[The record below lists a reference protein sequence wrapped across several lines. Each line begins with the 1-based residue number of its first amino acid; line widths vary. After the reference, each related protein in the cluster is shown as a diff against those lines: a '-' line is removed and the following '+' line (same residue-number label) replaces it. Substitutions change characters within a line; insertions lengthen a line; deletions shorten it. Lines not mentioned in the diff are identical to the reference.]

1 MFAVVAVLFIQPT
14 RKYHCDTRFHWARM
28 GIYFARL
35 LAPGLWVSNRVKG
48 RTVMVERTISPYFF
62 EGMHMNKVLVAGIL
76 GLMLT
81 ACGQKE
87 EAAAPAATPAA
98 DVAATVEKAASEAT
112 STVEKAASEATAT
125 VEKAASKAEAAVS
138 DAKAN

>member
-1 MFAVVAVLFIQPT
+1 MEL
-14 RKYHCDTRFHWARM
+14 YC
-28 GIYFARL
+28 ARL
-35 LAPGLWVSNRVKG
+35 LPPGLLFQYRATVG
-48 RTVMVERTISPYFF
+48 AVMVAQTISPSFF

-87 EAAAPAATPAA
+87 EKAAAAAPAAE
-98 DVAATVEKAASEAT
+98 VAATVEKAASEAS
-112 STVEKAASEATAT
+112 STVEKATAEATAT
-125 VEKAASKAEAAVS
+125 VEKAANKAVTKVEAAVS

>member
-1 MFAVVAVLFIQPT
+1 
-14 RKYHCDTRFHWARM
+14 
-28 GIYFARL
+28 
-35 LAPGLWVSNRVKG
+35 
-48 RTVMVERTISPYFF
+48 
-62 EGMHMNKVLVAGIL
+62 MNKILVAGIL

-87 EAAAPAATPAA
+87 EAATPAA

-125 VEKAASKAEAAVS
+125 VEKAAADVAIKAEAAVS

>member
-1 MFAVVAVLFIQPT
+1 
-14 RKYHCDTRFHWARM
+14 
-28 GIYFARL
+28 
-35 LAPGLWVSNRVKG
+35 
-48 RTVMVERTISPYFF
+48 
-62 EGMHMNKVLVAGIL
+62 MNKVLVAGIL

-98 DVAATVEKAASEAT
+98 DVAATVEKAAADVAT
-112 STVEKAASEATAT
+112 
-125 VEKAASKAEAAVS
+125 KAEAAVS

>member
-1 MFAVVAVLFIQPT
+1 MIRVFIGRIWGYISRASWLPVAGFFY
-14 RKYHCDTRFHWARM
+14 RERR
-28 GIYFARL
+28 
-35 LAPGLWVSNRVKG
+35 
-48 RTVMVERTISPYFF
+48 RTVMVIDTISPSFF

-98 DVAATVEKAASEAT
+98 DVAATVSEAA
-112 STVEKAASEATAT
+112 STVEKAASEASAT
-125 VEKAASKAEAAVS
+125 VEKAAADVATKAEAAVS

>member
-1 MFAVVAVLFIQPT
+1 MRPPLTDLSLPCSTGVTSA
-14 RKYHCDTRFHWARM
+14 
-28 GIYFARL
+28 
-35 LAPGLWVSNRVKG
+35 
-48 RTVMVERTISPYFF
+48 VMVDRDHLSIFF

-87 EAAAPAATPAA
+87 EKAAAPAATPAA
-98 DVAATVEKAASEAT
+98 DVAATVEKAAGEVT
-112 STVEKAASEATAT
+112 STVEKAASEATAA
-125 VEKAASKAEAAVS
+125 VEKAADEAATKLEAAVS

>member
-1 MFAVVAVLFIQPT
+1 MVVT
-14 RKYHCDTRFHWARM
+14 
-28 GIYFARL
+28 
-35 LAPGLWVSNRVKG
+35 
-48 RTVMVERTISPYFF
+48 TISPSFV
-62 EGMHMNKVLVAGIL
+62 EGIHMNKVLVAGIL

-87 EAAAPAATPAA
+87 EKAAAPAATPAA
-98 DVAATVEKAASEAT
+98 EVAATVEQAASEAT

-125 VEKAASKAEAAVS
+125 VEKAADDVATKVEAAVS

>member
-1 MFAVVAVLFIQPT
+1 
-14 RKYHCDTRFHWARM
+14 M

-35 LAPGLWVSNRVKG
+35 LTPGGSLFYRERR
-48 RTVMVERTISPYFF
+48 RTVMVIDTISPSFF

-87 EAAAPAATPAA
+87 EAATPAA
-98 DVAATVEKAASEAT
+98 DVAATVSEAA
-112 STVEKAASEATAT
+112 STVEKAASEASAT
-125 VEKAASKAEAAVS
+125 VEKAAADVATKAEAAVS

>member
-1 MFAVVAVLFIQPT
+1 
-14 RKYHCDTRFHWARM
+14 M
-28 GIYFARL
+28 GLYCARL
-35 LAPGLWVSNRVKG
+35 LPPGLLFQYRATVG
-48 RTVMVERTISPYFF
+48 AVMVAQTISPSFF

-98 DVAATVEKAASEAT
+98 DVAATVSEAA
-112 STVEKAASEATAT
+112 STVEKAASEASAT
-125 VEKAASKAEAAVS
+125 VEKAAADVATKAEAAVS

>member
-1 MFAVVAVLFIQPT
+1 MP
-14 RKYHCDTRFHWARM
+14 
-28 GIYFARL
+28 
-35 LAPGLWVSNRVKG
+35 
-48 RTVMVERTISPYFF
+48 VMATMPSLQFL

-87 EAAAPAATPAA
+87 EAVTPAA
-98 DVAATVEKAASEAT
+98 DVAAKVEQAASEA
-112 STVEKAASEATAT
+112 SAT
-125 VEKAASKAEAAVS
+125 VEQAADQVADKAAEAGEATKQAAADAGAAVEQAASDAADKVEAAVS

>member
-1 MFAVVAVLFIQPT
+1 
-14 RKYHCDTRFHWARM
+14 M

-35 LAPGLWVSNRVKG
+35 LTPGGSLFYRERR
-48 RTVMVERTISPYFF
+48 RTVMVIDTISPSFF

-112 STVEKAASEATAT
+112 ATVEKAPSEATAT
-125 VEKAASKAEAAVS
+125 VEKAAADVATKAEAAVS

>member
-1 MFAVVAVLFIQPT
+1 
-14 RKYHCDTRFHWARM
+14 M
-28 GIYFARL
+28 GLYCARL
-35 LAPGLWVSNRVKG
+35 LPPGFLFQYRATVG
-48 RTVMVERTISPYFF
+48 AVMVAQTISPSFF

-87 EAAAPAATPAA
+87 EKAAAPAAAPAA
-98 DVAATVEKAASEAT
+98 EVAATVEKAASEAT
-112 STVEKAASEATAT
+112 STVEKATSEATAT
-125 VEKAASKAEAAVS
+125 VEKAATEAATKVEAAVS

>member
-1 MFAVVAVLFIQPT
+1 MVVQTVSPFLFEDM
-14 RKYHCDTRFHWARM
+14 Y
-28 GIYFARL
+28 
-35 LAPGLWVSNRVKG
+35 
-48 RTVMVERTISPYFF
+48 
-62 EGMHMNKVLVAGIL
+62 MNKVLVAGIL

-98 DVAATVEKAASEAT
+98 EVAATVSEAA

-125 VEKAASKAEAAVS
+125 VEKAAADVATKAEAAVS

>member
-1 MFAVVAVLFIQPT
+1 
-14 RKYHCDTRFHWARM
+14 M

-35 LAPGLWVSNRVKG
+35 LTPGGWLFYRERR
-48 RTVMVERTISPYFF
+48 RTVMVIDTISPSFF

-98 DVAATVEKAASEAT
+98 DVAATVEKAASDA
-112 STVEKAASEATAT
+112 SATVEKAASEASAT
-125 VEKAASKAEAAVS
+125 VEKAAADVATKAEAAVS

>member
-1 MFAVVAVLFIQPT
+1 MALTAVSPSLFEDM
-14 RKYHCDTRFHWARM
+14 Y
-28 GIYFARL
+28 
-35 LAPGLWVSNRVKG
+35 
-48 RTVMVERTISPYFF
+48 
-62 EGMHMNKVLVAGIL
+62 MNKVLVAGIL

-98 DVAATVEKAASEAT
+98 DVAATVEKAASDA
-112 STVEKAASEATAT
+112 SATVEKAASEASAT
-125 VEKAASKAEAAVS
+125 VEKAAEDVATKVDAAVS